1 MDHIG
6 RIHYTIAVMLII
18 FVVGGAIWYPFF
30 KAYEKQCIDE
40 ETATEAAAE

>member
-1 MDHIG
+1 MA
-6 RIHYTIAVMLII
+6 IAVMLII